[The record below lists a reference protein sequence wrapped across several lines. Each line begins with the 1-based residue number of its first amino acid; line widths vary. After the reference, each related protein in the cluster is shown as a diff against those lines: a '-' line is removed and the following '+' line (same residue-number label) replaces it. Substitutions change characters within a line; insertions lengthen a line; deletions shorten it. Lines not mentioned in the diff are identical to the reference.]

1 MFASF
6 PDPRDA
12 RERSIGLQAVLALVT
27 AVVIGVGTLMTIL
40 GGLVLDLTEDP
51 AWRRHVAEEIKEGLG
66 AQPPELDVPAIVD
79 LRERLRSVRER
90 LTGSINEYY

>member
-1 MFASF
+1 MLHVPASSA
-6 PDPRDA
+6 DGHA
-12 RERSIGLQAVLALVT
+12 VAEALREMG
-27 AVVIGVGTLMTIL
+27 L

-79 LRERLRSVRER
+79 LRERLRSAICPADSIILQQGAR
-90 LTGSINEYY
+90 LPTTPSVFFI